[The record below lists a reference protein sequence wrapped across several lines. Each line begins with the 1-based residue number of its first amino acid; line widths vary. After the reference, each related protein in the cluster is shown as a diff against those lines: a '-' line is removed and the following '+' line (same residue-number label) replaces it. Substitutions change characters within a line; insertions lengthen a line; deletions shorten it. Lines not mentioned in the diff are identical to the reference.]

1 MLQNPTAASLVRHVA
16 YKTWAQ
22 GRLAR
27 KNRPARPLQRHF
39 REKFAQQA

>member
-1 MLQNPTAASLVRHVA
+1 VRHVA

-27 KNRPARPLQRHF
+27 KTRPAAGLQPRF
-39 REKFAQQA
+39 REKVRPASV